1 MKRIQTPWPNGVTSR
16 CKFPMKCMQ
25 DFHAC
30 RTCIHVHAWCA
41 CLQDLHVQ
49 DLQHA
54 CKSCMCTG
62 LACMQD
68 LHVCRTC
75 ISAWL
80 VCTWLASCCLHRVKW
95 VWQWEPEIAF
105 FGNLHHSEL
114 ASLFGQC
121 KSVCKF
127 KIYFKT
133 CNCLWLIHL
142 ACRALHLIFTIFFSL
157 FVDG

>member
-1 MKRIQTPWPNGVTSR
+1 MESQVDVNFQWSACRTS
-16 CKFPMKCMQ
+16 MLAGHAYMYMH
-25 DFHAC
+25 DVHAC
-30 RTCIHVHAWCA
+30 RTCMCRTCSMHA
-41 CLQDLHVQ
+41 
-49 DLQHA
+49 
-54 CKSCMCTG
+54 S
-62 LACMQD
+62 LACAQY

-95 VWQWEPEIAF
+95 VWQWESEIAF

-142 ACRALHLIFTIFFSL
+142 ACRALHLIFTIFFSKM